1 MSVNEEDI
9 VVVPHKYDKFVHSN
23 GIPYAYLEVPV
34 AFLSEELPTEAD
46 YSAKEWSVPTDID
59 EEQTPVSQK
68 TIEEYVIWKQKSTDE
83 TKAIICL
90 MATLESSYRV
100 PIFTYN
106 DLQDW
111 ETWLN
116 TKGYSIDNFL
126 TIEERNTLLESDD
139 YE

>member
-1 MSVNEEDI
+1 MSVN
-9 VVVPHKYDKFVHSN
+9 KYDKFLHSN
-23 GIPYAYLEVPV
+23 GMPYAYLEIPI

-46 YSAKEWSVPTDID
+46 YSVKEWSVPTDVD

-90 MATLESSYRV
+90 MATLESNYRV
-100 PIFTYN
+100 SKFTYN

-111 ETWLN
+111 ETWLD

-126 TIEERNTLLESDD
+126 TIEERNALLESDD